1 MSNLPVICEHC
12 GELFYSKLLKP
23 GKNITDLTLYG
34 NSELCP
40 NCKKQTGLLEGR
52 FNIHDGV
59 INLIDGPQ
67 VTVDALKKIQ
77 EIIDSFDENTSQVDA
92 EKEIEQA
99 TGEKN
104 FIQRISD
111 WAKRTGYV
119 IDSAK
124 QWQGRGI
131 FVAWLIREIFKI
143 INSN

>member
-12 GELFYSKLLKP
+12 GNLFHSKLLSP
-23 GKNITDLTLYG
+23 GKKVTNLSLYG
-34 NSELCP
+34 NLETCP
-40 NCKKQTGLLEGR
+40 KCKKQTGLLEGR
-52 FNIHDGV
+52 FNIHNGV
-59 INLIDGPQ
+59 IELIDGPQ

-111 WAKRTGYV
+111 WAKRTGYL
-119 IDSAK
+119 IDSVK
-124 QWQGRGI
+124 DWRGRVI
-131 FVAWLIREIFKI
+131 FLAWLINEIMKI
-143 INSN
+143 IDGN

>member
-1 MSNLPVICEHC
+1 METR
-12 GELFYSKLLKP
+12 LLKF

-34 NSELCP
+34 NLESCP
-40 NCKKQTGLLEGR
+40 NCKKQTGLLEGK
-52 FNIHDGV
+52 FDIHNGV
-59 INLIDGPQ
+59 IKLIDGPR
-67 VTVDALKKIQ
+67 VTVDALKTIQ
-77 EIIDSFDENTSQVDA
+77 EIIDRSDEKMSQVDA

-131 FVAWLIREIFKI
+131 FVVWLIREIMKI

>member
-1 MSNLPVICEHC
+1 MSSLPVVCEHC
-12 GELFYSKLLKP
+12 GHHFDSRLLKF
-23 GKNITDLTLYG
+23 GNNITNLTLYE
-34 NSELCP
+34 NSERCP
-40 NCKKQTGLLEGR
+40 NCEKLTGLLEGR
-52 FNIHDGV
+52 FNIHDG
-59 INLIDGPQ
+59 IIELIDGPQ

-77 EIIDSFDENTSQVDA
+77 EIIDRSDEKTSQVDV
-92 EKEIEQA
+92 EEEIEQA

-104 FIQRISD
+104 FIQGISD